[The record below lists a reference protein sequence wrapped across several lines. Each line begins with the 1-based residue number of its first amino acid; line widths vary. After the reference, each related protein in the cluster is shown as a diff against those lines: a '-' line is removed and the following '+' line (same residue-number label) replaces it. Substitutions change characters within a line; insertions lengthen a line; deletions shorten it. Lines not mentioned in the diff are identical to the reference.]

1 MAIENIG
8 KKQPK
13 IKFPGVS
20 ECEILF
26 TLTQTEM
33 LTVTK
38 MDDLSSQM

>member
-1 MAIENIG
+1 MAIVNTG
-8 KKQPK
+8 KKQAK

-20 ECEILF
+20 EHEILF